1 MSVQNLQN
9 ALNAVPML
17 RHLTVIVAEAD
28 PGSVT
33 LTLGTSDT
41 VTDHAGN
48 IHSSALFALGEA
60 AAGIALSTHPALTH
74 LRPRQQASGIKYLRP
89 CTDAPLVQATISDEQ
104 ITTIQAALSN
114 GPSAKIEVIVK
125 ITDDS
130 GLLVAE
136 VISVFLFRQ
145 P

>member
-33 LTLGTSDT
+33 LTLGTSDS

-60 AAGIALSTHPALTH
+60 AAGIALSTHPTLTH

-89 CTDAPLVQATISDEQ
+89 CTDAPLVQASISEEQ
-104 ITTIQAALSN
+104 TRDIQLALN
-114 GPSAKIEVIVK
+114 KGNAAKIEVVAK
-125 ITDDS
+125 VSDDS
-130 GLLVAE
+130 GLLAAE
-136 VISVFLFRQ
+136 VVSVFLFRQ
-145 P
+145 S